1 MNKSE
6 VNTTERYTNQDAQR
20 SLERLDNL
28 LETKWSYSSGNF
40 PLAMYSSGERKVN
53 RKGEETD
60 EFVSLPI
67 EKPRSGLEKGLMF
80 GLKHA
85 IVGTIKELERMGLDD
100 IARERLIFDSKMP
113 GGNISYKEGV
123 NKKDG
128 EDCKG
133 A

>member
-1 MNKSE
+1 MI
-6 VNTTERYTNQDAQR
+6 TMTERYTNQDAQR

-40 PLAMYSSGERKVN
+40 PLTMYSSGERKVN

-67 EKPRSGLEKGLMF
+67 EKPRSGREKGLLF
-80 GLKHA
+80 GLNFA
-85 IVGTIKELERMGLDD
+85 ITSTIEELNRMGLGDL
-100 IARERLIFDSKMP
+100 AHERVVFDRSMP
-113 GGNISYKEGV
+113 GGKH
-123 NKKDG
+123 KDG